1 MKITI
6 PKPCHENWENMTT
19 DEKGRFCAVC
29 SKTVRDFSK
38 VPDDEIIDFFS
49 SSSENICGNF
59 NPSQLNRDLHY
70 SYINSVFVK
79 FAVGFILT
87 TGGLVSVYAQ
97 QNNVSDTLKTEE
109 IQEVVFPQLSNYKK
123 YELLG
128 SVSVVPA
135 AALAN
140 KSGKEAKMPRLI
152 VDQLPKDHSEMHT
165 LRIGR
170 AKTTLRDEQKPLCVI
185 NGKISSLEELQ
196 MIDPKMIK
204 TMNVLKEATAEYG
217 EKAKNGVIVVTT
229 KRKWKFRK

>member
-6 PKPCHENWENMTT
+6 PKPCHENWENMTP

-38 VPDDEIIDFFS
+38 VPDDKIIDFFS

-59 NPSQLNRDLHY
+59 NTSQLNRDLHY

-79 FAVGFILT
+79 FAVGFTLT

-109 IQEVVFPQLSNYKK
+109 IQEIVFPRLNNSKK
-123 YELLG
+123 HELLG
-128 SVSVVPA
+128 SVSIVPA

-140 KSGKEAKMPRLI
+140 KSEKEAKMPGLI

-204 TMNVLKEATAEYG
+204 TMNVLKEGTAEYG

-229 KRKWKFRK
+229 KRKEKFRK